1 MPEAFY
7 DISRLDAIVV
17 VYGGRG
23 ARLKRHEAVK
33 LKRRGSDLRTNL
45 VALRP
50 TVLLAAS

>member
-1 MPEAFY
+1 MVY
-7 DISRLDAIVV
+7 LQSKSSLDAIIVI
-17 VYGGRG
+17 YSGRG
-23 ARLKRHEAVK
+23 ARLKRHEAVR